1 MKLFCLSQV
10 DLLVFAFGFAAR
22 AHFRAPESLESRFSR
37 EDCPTP
43 ARSASCDR
51 APGTPVRA
59 EAAPRRQ
66 CLLRFRQYNLKVD
79 GGGEGDGDGGG
90 SSVRMCHK
98 SRSAAGKL
106 TDALLA
112 NETTA
117 WSSCRSHTA
126 NPIDASVQI
135 QVLQRVRKRFTKE
148 LNEWHVVI
156 YVCVCVCAYRSSR
169 LTCFCA
175 AGGGV
180 ASVCSAG
187 IILSERERAET
198 YSGITYRERIAVAI
212 AAAAAAAL
220 VTEGACG
227 QQTEQGLI
235 TIVS

>member
-1 MKLFCLSQV
+1 M
-10 DLLVFAFGFAAR
+10 FAFGFAAR
-22 AHFRAPESLESRFSR
+22 AHFRAPESPESRFST

-66 CLLRFRQYNLKVD
+66 CLLRFHQYNLKV
-79 GGGEGDGDGGG
+79 GGRGNG
-90 SSVRMCHK
+90 SSVRICHK
-98 SRSAAGKL
+98 SRSAADKL

-135 QVLQRVRKRFTKE
+135 QVLQRVRKRFM
-148 LNEWHVVI
+148 NEQNECHVVM
-156 YVCVCVCAYRSSR
+156 CVCMCAYRSSR

-175 AGGGV
+175 GGGGV

-187 IILSERERAET
+187 IILSDRERAET

-212 AAAAAAAL
+212 VAAAL
-220 VTEGACG
+220 VTEGACR
-227 QQTEQGLI
+227 QQTIYGLI
-235 TIVS
+235 PIVSESSPR